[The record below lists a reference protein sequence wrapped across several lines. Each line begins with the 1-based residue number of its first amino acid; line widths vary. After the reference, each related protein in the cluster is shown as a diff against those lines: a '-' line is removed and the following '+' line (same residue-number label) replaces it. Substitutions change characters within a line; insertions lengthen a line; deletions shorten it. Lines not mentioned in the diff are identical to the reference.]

1 MHIKDLL
8 DAIVIQAMSVELFK
22 LVNDTARIFRQYRF
36 SGRNILA
43 SESIPRNTLASRNLN
58 IPGKTEHFFHHFTSS
73 EDGEEDGEEEKGACV
88 L

>member
-1 MHIKDLL
+1 MTLPEYS
-8 DAIVIQAMSVELFK
+8 A
-22 LVNDTARIFRQYRF
+22 RF

-43 SESIPRNTLASRNLN
+43 SESIPRKTLASRNLN
-58 IPGKTEHFFHHFTSS
+58 IPGKTEHFFHYFTSS